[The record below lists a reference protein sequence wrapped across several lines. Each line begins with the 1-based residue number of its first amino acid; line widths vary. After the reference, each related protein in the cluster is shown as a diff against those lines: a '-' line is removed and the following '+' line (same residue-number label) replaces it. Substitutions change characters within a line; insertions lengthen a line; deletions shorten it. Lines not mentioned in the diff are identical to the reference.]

1 MIGTDCIGI
10 VVNPTTIRSR
20 PRRAL
25 IFVWI
30 LDKNLLGILIIDF
43 LNSLFLFLQLNVIYG
58 SFTFYVDVFYRSWM
72 YVWVAWQVSYKK
84 QQLSALREH
93 LSSLL
98 VFMLLVFFVVS
109 VLLIFLVFC
118 VFTFS
123 VQCREVRYDFRIK
136 TVFGSSLPLVV
147 CRKLHVLFALFVFA
161 FV

>member
-1 MIGTDCIGI
+1 
-10 VVNPTTIRSR
+10 
-20 PRRAL
+20 
-25 IFVWI
+25 
-30 LDKNLLGILIIDF
+30 
-43 LNSLFLFLQLNVIYG
+43 
-58 SFTFYVDVFYRSWM
+58 M